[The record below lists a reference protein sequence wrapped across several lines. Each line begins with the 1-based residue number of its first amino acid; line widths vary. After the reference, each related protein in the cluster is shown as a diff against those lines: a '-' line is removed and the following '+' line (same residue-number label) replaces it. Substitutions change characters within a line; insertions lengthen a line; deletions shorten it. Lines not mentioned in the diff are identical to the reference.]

1 MKLKLGKPQPAF
13 KRHISRQL
21 AREMALEAFGI
32 QPTYTNHY
40 YCPSCDVDWDM
51 VWNCACTGVCFVCGG
66 AYTPVDYDLDFEIP
80 EEEE

>member
-32 QPTYTNHY
+32 KPTFTNHY
-40 YCPSCDVDWDM
+40 RCEECAEEWDTE
-51 VWNCACTGVCFVCGG
+51 WDCACDDECAGCGKI
-66 AYTPVDYDLDFEIP
+66 YTPWDYDVDFEIM
-80 EEEE
+80 EEE